1 MGYSKHIYQRVWEIL
16 DGRKQAAREQAV
28 RHREEIHQKI
38 PRIAELERQMAR
50 QAAHITRIVVAGSPD
65 VEEKMREL
73 AQANLAVQQERAA
86 LLTQHGYPP
95 DYLTL
100 RHFCSH
106 CRDTGYVE
114 QTMCHCMKALL
125 RQEAAAQL
133 SRVSP
138 VGSSTFESFS
148 LDYYPDIPDESGISP
163 RARMKDV
170 LSTCRHW
177 TDTFSPTSESLLLI
191 GKTGLGKTHLSVA
204 MASCITQ
211 AGYGV
216 VYTSVQRMMDML
228 EAEKFSREATSKEQY
243 RDTMVTYLDCDLLV
257 LDDLGTEFMNQ
268 FTGAALFNILNSRL
282 VEERPTIISTN
293 LELAEIEARYSQR
306 MLSRLVC
313 AYQVL
318 RFAGK
323 DIRYQ
328 KKVGGIRPS
337 P

>member
-1 MGYSKHIYQRVWEIL
+1 MGYSKQIYQRVWEIL
-16 DGRKQAAREQAV
+16 DSRKQAAREQAS

-38 PRIAELERQMAR
+38 PRIAELERLMAQ
-50 QAAHITRIVVAGSPD
+50 QAAQITRIVVAGAPD
-65 VEEKMREL
+65 VEKKIQEL
-73 AQANLAVQQERAA
+73 AEMNLAVQQERTA
-86 LLTQHGYPP
+86 LLVEHGYPP

-100 RHFCSH
+100 RHFCPK
-106 CRDTGYVE
+106 CKDTGYVE
-114 QTMCHCMKALL
+114 QTMCQCMKALL

-138 VGSSTFESFS
+138 VGNSTFESFS
-148 LDYYPDIPDESGISP
+148 LEYYPDTPDETGISP
-163 RARMKDV
+163 RARMRDV
-170 LSTCRHW
+170 LSTCLRW
-177 TDTFSPTSESLLLI
+177 TETFSPNSESLLLI

-228 EAEKFSREATSKEQY
+228 EAEKFARDTSKEQY
-243 RDTMVTYLDCDLLV
+243 QETLTTYLDCDLLV
-257 LDDLGTEFMNQ
+257 LDDLGSEFVSQ
-268 FTGAALFNILNSRL
+268 FTVATLFNILNSRL

-313 AYQVL
+313 AYKVL

-328 KKVGGIRPS
+328 KKIGEIRPS